1 MSAQCLTSPIKFQL
15 RRDTS
20 TNWSSI
26 NPVLYAGEP
35 GVETNTGQIKVGDGI
50 RTWNQLPYVG
60 SGGTTGPT
68 GASGS
73 GTTIASSY
81 GYSQTMMISNTNAT
95 FFKYDST
102 YTTTGE
108 TSADKN
114 PSRLSPPNLS
124 F

>member
-35 GVETNTGQIKVGDGI
+35 GVETNTCQIKVGDGI
-50 RTWNQLPYVG
+50 HTWNQLPYVG

-81 GYSQTMMISNTNAT
+81 GYSQTMAISFVVNSIIL
-95 FFKYDST
+95 FID
-102 YTTTGE
+102 
-108 TSADKN
+108 D
-114 PSRLSPPNLS
+114 
-124 F
+124 